1 MQRYLK
7 MTGFL
12 RPILLN
18 LWLIVPGPLV
28 AASEARPLLH
38 PLFSDHAVLQR
49 DRPATIWGWA
59 EPGTKVTVRFAGQT
73 KQASAGPD
81 GKWAC
86 SLDPLAASGEGRRLE
101 VETDK
106 PNLTASR

>member
-1 MQRYLK
+1 

-12 RPILLN
+12 RPMLLIAM
-18 LWLIVPGPLV
+18 LMASATSTG
-28 AASEARPLLH
+28 ASEARPLRH
-38 PLFSDHAVLQR
+38 PWFSDHAVLQR

-73 KQASAGPD
+73 QKTSAGPD

-86 SLDPLAASGEGRRLE
+86 SLDPLFLGRHRCRS
-101 VETDK
+101 VDRRART
-106 PNLTASR
+106 